1 MEKAVERLSGL
12 QKFPDNIRN
21 ICVLAHVDHG
31 KTTLSDGLIA
41 HNGFISQKLAGKLR
55 FMDFLDD
62 EQRRGITMKSAAIS
76 LLYTPKCAVGGDEAQ
91 PEPLLINLIDSPG
104 HVDFCSEVSTAA
116 RLSDGGLVVVDV
128 VEGICVQTHAVLRQA
143 WEERLQ
149 VCLVF
154 NKLDRLIVE
163 MGYTPTEAYE
173 RMRNLLN
180 EINGVMSAFVSE
192 KFISHAD
199 TLLATST
206 EGGALDHGG
215 RDDGGEG
222 RDDEMHDD
230 DDIESDVVTDAE
242 HSTDT
247 FSVERGNVAFACA
260 ADGWAFRTD
269 AFAEMY
275 ASKLGCSCTAL
286 RRGLWGDWFFS
297 PKTRKIVGKKAAG
310 GKLKPLFVQCVLDP
324 IWKLYKVAE
333 AERHGY
339 PPEGGKDL
347 TAMAASLKVDVAEK
361 DLKSADRKTA
371 LEAVM
376 KAWLP
381 LSPAILEM
389 VVHACPPRPDRRTA
403 GCTG

>member
-1 MEKAVERLSGL
+1 MEKAVVRLSGL
-12 QKFPDNIRN
+12 QRFPDNIRN

-76 LLYTPKCAVGGDEAQ
+76 LLYTPKCAVSGDEAQ

-163 MGYTPTEAYE
+163 MGYTPLEAYE

-192 KFISHAD
+192 KFISQAD
-199 TLLATST
+199 TLLATSA
-206 EGGALDHGG
+206 EGVLA
-215 RDDGGEG
+215 
-222 RDDEMHDD
+222 EMNLNDD
-230 DDIESDVVTDAE
+230 DDDDYI
-242 HSTDT
+242 
-247 FSVERGNVAFACA
+247 
-260 ADGWAFRTD
+260 
-269 AFAEMY
+269 
-275 ASKLGCSCTAL
+275 
-286 RRGLWGDWFFS
+286 
-297 PKTRKIVGKKAAG
+297 
-310 GKLKPLFVQCVLDP
+310 
-324 IWKLYKVAE
+324 
-333 AERHGY
+333 
-339 PPEGGKDL
+339 
-347 TAMAASLKVDVAEK
+347 
-361 DLKSADRKTA
+361 
-371 LEAVM
+371 
-376 KAWLP
+376 
-381 LSPAILEM
+381 
-389 VVHACPPRPDRRTA
+389 
-403 GCTG
+403 